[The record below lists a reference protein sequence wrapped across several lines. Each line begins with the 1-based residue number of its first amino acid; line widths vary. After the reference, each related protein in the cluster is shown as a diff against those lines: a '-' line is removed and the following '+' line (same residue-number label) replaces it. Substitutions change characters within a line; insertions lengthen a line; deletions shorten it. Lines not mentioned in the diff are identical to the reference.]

1 MKIKI
6 SITLNHLKKFFKEP
20 NKERLIKLNNF
31 FMTINIGSMTKQFRI
46 ITDSIAVDEI
56 LRFYRNKKE
65 KF

>member
-1 MKIKI
+1 
-6 SITLNHLKKFFKEP
+6 
-20 NKERLIKLNNF
+20 
-31 FMTINIGSMTKQFRI
+31 MTINIGSMTKQFRI